1 VRLHKDAKVELIRKV
16 PLFAA
21 CSKRELADIASLA
34 DELAV
39 PEGRTLIEEGKR
51 GREFIILVEGSVDV
65 RRRGRTIRK
74 LSDGDFFGEI
84 ALVSNAPRTA
94 TVTTTSPA
102 RLLVIVDRAFAGL
115 LQRSPGIQKKVLET
129 LALRIA
135 PETV

>member
-1 VRLHKDAKVELIRKV
+1 MRLHKDAKVELIRRV

-21 CSKRELADIASLA
+21 CSKRELAEIASIA

-39 PEGRTLIEEGKR
+39 PEGRTLIEEGRR
-51 GREFIILVEGSVDV
+51 GREFIILIEGSVEV
-65 RRRGRTIRK
+65 RRRGRK
-74 LSDGDFFGEI
+74 LRTLTDGDFFGEI
-84 ALVSNAPRTA
+84 ALVSKTPRTA

-102 RLLVIVDRAFAGL
+102 RILVIVDRAFGGL

-129 LALRIA
+129 LALRVA

>member
-1 VRLHKDAKVELIRKV
+1 VRLHKDAKGELIRKV

-65 RRRGRTIRK
+65 RRRGRTVRK